1 MHCGLKVNDK
11 KQKEMSTYNFNFQ
24 DVYKETFGFNIG
36 YVGEAVV
43 DKVTN
48 SFEGITVLEEKKPLQ
63 LKSATG
69 AQVWD
74 YVKLLPKIIESS
86 GERFDGYDFPLEC
99 VVEAVL
105 EKKVVVTDI
114 FGADGEV
121 EELMGLNDYAITI
134 KGMIINYASDDYP
147 EFEFRRLRYVAELKD
162 TLLEVE
168 GTFLNM
174 LNIHYLSIHS
184 FKPIPTP
191 GYKNMQA
198 FEIVCRSKKPF
209 LIDTDNG
216 VLM

>member
-1 MHCGLKVNDK
+1 
-11 KQKEMSTYNFNFQ
+11 MSTYNFNFQ

-36 YVGEAVV
+36 YVGAAVL
-43 DKVTN
+43 DKYTN

-184 FKPIPTP
+184 FKPIATP

-198 FEIVCRSKKPF
+198 FEMVCRSKKPF